1 MTKPKLT
8 ADEERQLFFRVLG
21 RTLEH
26 FGVQM
31 YKRREVAIAELVANC
46 WDAGA
51 IEVVLDLPNPDAYDK
66 RTSVITIRDTGC
78 GMKFDEVQGNYLVL
92 GRNRRQHGGAEVSTV
107 LTLFDEV
114 PEKSE
119 APAPAKQS
127 KRRVMGRKGIGKLAG
142 FGLAENMTVA
152 TWRDGEG
159 LEFYMKL
166 KELKKHDNETENVP
180 IAWKSVPANS
190 VSPSGTT
197 ITLDTLKHKTPID
210 PDALRRSL
218 ARRFSRTVRGEMS
231 VLVNGVELPD
241 PTPPLDKRF
250 PATNSEK
257 DLLEHRLPSG
267 SVVRYWYGFAS
278 DVIRERE
285 LRGFSIL
292 VNGKVAQAP
301 PYFFDVEATASGQHS
316 TRYVIGEIEVDFLDV
331 GTNDEDDLVSTDRQ
345 ELDWEVESVQE
356 LKAWGESLCRKVLA
370 ECRDFRGEKTVKKV
384 LESPDLNGR
393 IKKLDNP
400 SQKQINQFL
409 RTLGN
414 RDDDGKTIELAGALV
429 RAYEFRQFHDV
440 IDELEK
446 VAEDPEQ
453 LAKLLGQ
460 MDEWR
465 VLESRA
471 LLEVIKGR
479 LDIMDKFQGMLVN
492 NAPETA
498 SSKSPE
504 NMHDLLAGS
513 PWLLNPEWQVLAEEK
528 GLTTQL
534 REWGKKD
541 LADVYDGRYDFLAIG
556 DDGDLVI
563 IEIKRPDYA
572 ANLDDL
578 QRLEKYANQLSIAG
592 ERHIRMVFIGG
603 REVSV
608 TEYVK
613 RGYDENPNFEFRL
626 WSSLFDT
633 TRERYEH
640 YRAVLEGT
648 VEHRDF
654 DAKAREVARTRQ
666 ILERG
671 VYRGKAGRAEG
682 IPPQDT
688 DRDPTAPA

>member
-1 MTKPKLT
+1 MAKTKLT

-51 IEVVLDLPNPDAYDK
+51 IEVVLDLPNPDAYDT

-107 LTLFDEV
+107 LTLFDEL

-119 APAPAKQS
+119 ATAPVKQS

-142 FGLAENMTVA
+142 FGLAENMTVT

-180 IAWKSVPANS
+180 IAWKSVPVSNA
-190 VSPSGTT
+190 SPSGTT
-197 ITLDTLKHKTPID
+197 ITLDTLKHKTPIN

-231 VLVNGVELPD
+231 VVVNGVALPD

-250 PATNSEK
+250 PAPDSGK

-316 TRYVIGEIEVDFLDV
+316 TRYVIGEIEVDFLDF

-393 IKKLDNP
+393 IKKLDRP

-446 VAEDPEQ
+446 VADEPDL

-460 MDEWR
+460 MDEWK

-479 LDIMDKFQGMLVN
+479 LDIMDKFQSMLVN
-492 NAPETA
+492 DAPETA
-498 SSKSPE
+498 SAQNPE

-528 GLTTQL
+528 RITTQL
-534 REWGKKD
+534 RAWGQKD
-541 LADVYDGRYDFLAIG
+541 LEADYAGRYDFLAIG
-556 DDGDLVI
+556 DDGQLVVM
-563 IEIKRPDYA
+563 EIKRPDLAAGVEDLNRLLTYA
-572 ANLDDL
+572 D
-578 QRLEKYANQLSIAG
+578 KLSLG
-592 ERHIRMVFIGG
+592 GGRPIRMVFICG
-603 REVSV
+603 RDIKVGDDVRKTFDSN
-608 TEYVK
+608 TS
-613 RGYDENPNFEFRL
+613 FEIRL
-626 WSSLFDT
+626 WSTLFDQ

-654 DAKAREVARTRQ
+654 ITKQMEVAKTRQ
-666 ILERG
+666 ILQSGVHRG
-671 VYRGKAGRAEG
+671 VEERAKG
-682 IPPQDT
+682 IPGQDT
-688 DRDPTAPA
+688 SRFAD